1 MADLYMR
8 FPGGRARTLTLSYDD
23 GVQQDKKLME
33 ILDRYGLKCTFNIS
47 SGLYAPEGT
56 VYEEGRIHRRMTK
69 SEALTLYTDC
79 GHEIAVH
86 GLTHPWLEKLPLPV
100 CVREVIEDREN
111 LEAEYGGTVRGMAY
125 PYGTF
130 NDEVVSVLHNCG
142 ICYSRTVHSTE
153 RFDIPNDWLRL
164 PATCHH
170 DNPKLMELAKN
181 FLEQPS
187 WGAPWMFYLWGHSYE
202 FEARNN
208 WNVIEEFAEYMG
220 GREEVWYAT
229 NIEIYD
235 YVKAY
240 KQLNFNA
247 AMTYVEN
254 PTAYELWFETNGK
267 LYSVK
272 AGESLK
278 LA

>member
-8 FPGGRARTLTLSYDD
+8 FPGGRARALTLSYDD
-23 GVQQDKKLME
+23 GVQQDKELME
-33 ILDRYGLKCTFNIS
+33 ILNRHGLKCTFNIS
-47 SGLYAPEGT
+47 SGLYAEEGT
-56 VYEEGRIHRRMTK
+56 VYDEGRIHRRMTK
-69 SEALTLYTDC
+69 SEALALYTDS

-100 CVREVIEDREN
+100 CVREIIEDREN

-125 PYGTF
+125 PYGTY
-130 NDEVVSVLHNCG
+130 NDDVVSVLRNCG

-153 RFDIPNDWLRL
+153 RFDIPTDWLRL

-170 DNPKLMELAKN
+170 DNPRLMELAKN
-181 FLEQPS
+181 FLENPS

-220 GREEVWYAT
+220 GRKEVWYAT

-240 KQLNFNA
+240 KQLNFNV

-272 AGESLK
+272 PGESLK

>member
-8 FPGGRARTLTLSYDD
+8 FPGGRARALTLSYDD
-23 GVQQDKKLME
+23 GVQQDKELME
-33 ILDRYGLKCTFNIS
+33 ILNRHGLKCTFNIS
-47 SGLYAPEGT
+47 SGLYAEEGT
-56 VYEEGRIHRRMTK
+56 VYDEGRIHRRMTK
-69 SEALTLYTDC
+69 SEALALYTDS

-100 CVREVIEDREN
+100 CVREIIEDREN

-125 PYGTF
+125 PYGTY
-130 NDEVVSVLHNCG
+130 NDDVVSVLRNCG

-153 RFDIPNDWLRL
+153 RFDIPTDWLRL

-170 DNPKLMELAKN
+170 DNPRLMELAKN
-181 FLEQPS
+181 FLENPS

-220 GREEVWYAT
+220 GRKEVWYAT

-240 KQLNFNA
+240 KQLNFNV

-272 AGESLK
+272 PGENLK

>member
-8 FPGGRARTLTLSYDD
+8 FPGGRARALTLSYDD

-33 ILDRYGLKCTFNIS
+33 ILNRHGLKCTFNIS

-69 SEALTLYTDC
+69 SEAFELYKDC

-130 NDEVVSVLHNCG
+130 NDDVVSVLHNCG

-229 NIEIYD
+229 NIQIYD

-247 AMTYVEN
+247 TMTYVEN

-272 AGESLK
+272 PGESLK

>member
-1 MADLYMR
+1 
-8 FPGGRARTLTLSYDD
+8 
-23 GVQQDKKLME
+23 ME
-33 ILDRYGLKCTFNIS
+33 ILNHHGVKCTFNIS
-47 SGLYAPEGT
+47 SGLYAAEGT

-69 SEALTLYTDC
+69 SEALALYTDS

-100 CVREVIEDREN
+100 CVREIIEDREN

-125 PYGTF
+125 PYGTY
-130 NDEVVSVLHNCG
+130 NDDVVSVLRNCG

-153 RFDIPNDWLRL
+153 RFDIPTDWLRL

-170 DNPKLMELAKN
+170 DNPRLMELAKN
-181 FLEQPS
+181 FLENPS

-220 GREEVWYAT
+220 GRKEVWYAT
-229 NIEIYD
+229 NIQIYD

-272 AGESLK
+272 PGANLK
-278 LA
+278 LD

>member
-8 FPGGRARTLTLSYDD
+8 FPGGRARALTLSYDD

-33 ILDRYGLKCTFNIS
+33 ILNHHGLKCTFNIS
-47 SGLYAPEGT
+47 SGLYAAEGT

-69 SEALTLYTDC
+69 SEALALYTDS

-100 CVREVIEDREN
+100 CVREIIEDREN

-125 PYGTF
+125 PYGTY
-130 NDEVVSVLHNCG
+130 NDDVVSVLRNCG

-170 DNPKLMELAKN
+170 DNPRLMELAKN

-202 FEARNN
+202 FEAGNN

-272 AGESLK
+272 PGESLK

>member
-8 FPGGRARTLTLSYDD
+8 FPGGRARALTLSYDD
-23 GVQQDKKLME
+23 GVQQDKELME
-33 ILDRYGLKCTFNIS
+33 ILNRHGLKCTFNIS
-47 SGLYAPEGT
+47 SGLYAEEGT
-56 VYEEGRIHRRMTK
+56 VYDEGRIHRRMTK
-69 SEALTLYTDC
+69 SEALALYTDS

-100 CVREVIEDREN
+100 CVREIIEDREN

-125 PYGTF
+125 PYGTY
-130 NDEVVSVLHNCG
+130 NDDVVSVLRNCG

-153 RFDIPNDWLRL
+153 RFDIPTDWLRL

-170 DNPKLMELAKN
+170 DNPRLMELAKN
-181 FLEQPS
+181 FLENPS

-220 GREEVWYAT
+220 GRKEVWYAT

-272 AGESLK
+272 PGESLK

>member
-8 FPGGRARTLTLSYDD
+8 FPGGRARALTLSYDD
-23 GVQQDKKLME
+23 GVEQDKKLME

-69 SEALTLYTDC
+69 REALELYKDC

-100 CVREVIEDREN
+100 CVREIIEDREN

-130 NDEVVSVLHNCG
+130 NDDVVSVLHNCG

-153 RFDIPNDWLRL
+153 RFDIPTDWLRL

-170 DNPKLMELAKN
+170 DNPRLMELAKN

-202 FEARNN
+202 FEAKNN
-208 WNVIEEFAEYMG
+208 WNVIEEFAEYMS

-254 PTAYELWFETNGK
+254 PTAYELWFETSGK

-272 AGESLK
+272 PGENLK
-278 LA
+278 LV

>member
-8 FPGGRARTLTLSYDD
+8 FPGGRARALTLSYDD

-33 ILDRYGLKCTFNIS
+33 ILNRHGLKCTFNIS
-47 SGLYAPEGT
+47 SGLYAEEGT
-56 VYEEGRIHRRMTK
+56 VYDEGRIHRRMTK
-69 SEALTLYTDC
+69 SEALALYTDS

-100 CVREVIEDREN
+100 CVREIIEDREN

-125 PYGTF
+125 PYGTY
-130 NDEVVSVLHNCG
+130 NDDVVSVLRNCG

-153 RFDIPNDWLRL
+153 RFDIPTDWLRL

-170 DNPKLMELAKN
+170 DNPRLMELAKN
-181 FLEQPS
+181 FLENPS

-220 GREEVWYAT
+220 GRKEVWYAT

-272 AGESLK
+272 PGENLK

>member
-1 MADLYMR
+1 
-8 FPGGRARTLTLSYDD
+8 
-23 GVQQDKKLME
+23 
-33 ILDRYGLKCTFNIS
+33 
-47 SGLYAPEGT
+47 
-56 VYEEGRIHRRMTK
+56 
-69 SEALTLYTDC
+69 
-79 GHEIAVH
+79 
-86 GLTHPWLEKLPLPV
+86 
-100 CVREVIEDREN
+100 VREIIEDREN

-125 PYGTF
+125 PYGTY
-130 NDEVVSVLHNCG
+130 NDDVVSVLRNCG

-170 DNPKLMELAKN
+170 DNPRLMELAKN

-202 FEARNN
+202 FEAGNN

-272 AGESLK
+272 PGANLK
-278 LA
+278 LD

>member
-8 FPGGRARTLTLSYDD
+8 FPGGRARALTLSYDD
-23 GVQQDKKLME
+23 GVQQDKELME
-33 ILDRYGLKCTFNIS
+33 ILNRHGLKCTFNIS
-47 SGLYAPEGT
+47 SGLYAEEGT
-56 VYEEGRIHRRMTK
+56 VYDEGRIHRRMTK
-69 SEALTLYTDC
+69 SEALALYTDS

-100 CVREVIEDREN
+100 CVREIIEDREN

-125 PYGTF
+125 PYGTY
-130 NDEVVSVLHNCG
+130 NDDVVSVLRNCG

-153 RFDIPNDWLRL
+153 QFDIPTDWLRL

-170 DNPKLMELAKN
+170 DNPRLMELAKN
-181 FLEQPS
+181 FLENPS

-220 GREEVWYAT
+220 GRKEVWYAT

-272 AGESLK
+272 PGENLK

>member
-8 FPGGRARTLTLSYDD
+8 FPGGRARALTLSYDD
-23 GVQQDKKLME
+23 GVEQDKKLME
-33 ILDRYGLKCTFNIS
+33 ILNRYGLKCTFNIS

-69 SEALTLYTDC
+69 REALELYKDC

-100 CVREVIEDREN
+100 CVREVIED

-130 NDEVVSVLHNCG
+130 NDDVVSVLHNCG

-153 RFDIPNDWLRL
+153 RFDIPTDWLRL

-170 DNPKLMELAKN
+170 DNPRLMELAKN

-202 FEARNN
+202 FEAKNN
-208 WNVIEEFAEYMG
+208 WNVIEEFAEYMS

-254 PTAYELWFETNGK
+254 PTAYELWFETEGK

-272 AGESLK
+272 PGESLK
-278 LA
+278 LL

>member
-8 FPGGRARTLTLSYDD
+8 FPGGRARALTLSYDD
-23 GVQQDKKLME
+23 GVQQDKELME
-33 ILDRYGLKCTFNIS
+33 ILNRHGLKCTFNIS
-47 SGLYAPEGT
+47 SGLYAEEGT
-56 VYEEGRIHRRMTK
+56 VYDEGRIHRRMTK
-69 SEALTLYTDC
+69 SEALALYTDS

-100 CVREVIEDREN
+100 CVREIIEDREN

-125 PYGTF
+125 PYGTY
-130 NDEVVSVLHNCG
+130 NDDVVSVLRNCG

-153 RFDIPNDWLRL
+153 RFDIPTDWLRL

-170 DNPKLMELAKN
+170 DNPRLMELAKN
-181 FLEQPS
+181 FLENPS

-220 GREEVWYAT
+220 GRKEVWYAT

-272 AGESLK
+272 PGENLK

>member
-8 FPGGRARTLTLSYDD
+8 FPGGRARALTLSYDD
-23 GVQQDKKLME
+23 GVEQDKKLIE
-33 ILDRYGLKCTFNIS
+33 ILNRHGLKCTFNIS

-56 VYEEGRIHRRMTK
+56 VYEKGRIHRRMTK
-69 SEALTLYTDC
+69 SEALALYTDS

-100 CVREVIEDREN
+100 CVREIIEDREN
-111 LEAEYGGTVRGMAY
+111 LEEEYGGTVRGMAY
-125 PYGTF
+125 PYGTY
-130 NDEVVSVLHNCG
+130 NDDVVSVLRNCG

-170 DNPKLMELAKN
+170 DNPRLMELAKN

-202 FEARNN
+202 FEAANN

-220 GREEVWYAT
+220 GRETVWYAT

-272 AGESLK
+272 PGESLK
-278 LA
+278 LV

>member
-8 FPGGRARTLTLSYDD
+8 FPGGRGRALTLSYDD
-23 GVQQDKKLME
+23 GVQQDKQLIE
-33 ILDRYGLKCTFNIS
+33 ILNRYGLKCTFNIS
-47 SGLYAPEGT
+47 SGLYAEEGT
-56 VYEEGRIHRRMTK
+56 VYEEGRVHRRMTQ
-69 SEALTLYTDC
+69 SEAYATYANS

-86 GLTHPWLEKLPLPV
+86 GLTHPWLEKLPLASV
-100 CVREVIEDREN
+100 VREIIEDREN

-130 NDEVVSVLHNCG
+130 NDDVVSVIHNCG

-153 RFDIPNDWLRL
+153 RFDMPTDWLRL

-187 WGAPWMFYLWGHSYE
+187 WGAPWMFYLWGHSFE
-202 FEARNN
+202 FEANNN
-208 WNVIEEFAEYMG
+208 WNVIEEFAEYMS
-220 GREEVWYAT
+220 GRDEVWYAT

-247 AMTYVEN
+247 KMNYVEN
-254 PTAYELWFETNGK
+254 PTAYELWFETEGK
-267 LYSVK
+267 LYNVK
-272 AGESLK
+272 PGESMK